1 MRAAVVHEYG
11 PPSGV
16 VVEDLPSPVPGA
28 GQAVVQISAAAVNF
42 ADVLVIA
49 NRYQHPAPVPFTPGS
64 EFAGTVTAVAQDVDG
79 VRPGDRVLGT
89 VFVGAFAEEVVASV
103 ASLTHLPA
111 SVEFTV
117 AVAGGVAYATS
128 YHALRSVAAVRPGEW
143 VVVLG
148 AAGGVGLAAVQLA
161 HLMGARVVA
170 AASSAEKLAVCAEHG
185 ADALIN
191 YETEDLKERI
201 RLLTGGGADVII
213 DPVGGRYAEPALRAS
228 RWGARFVTLGFA
240 AGEIPRIPLNL
251 VLLKGVV
258 VMGMEIWGF
267 STHQAEETRR
277 DRAELM
283 ELLGSGRLQPYISA
297 THDLDDVVAALETVA
312 GRRATGKVLITPSS

>member
-16 VVEDLPSPVPGA
+16 VVEDLPNPSPAPG
-28 GQAVVQISAAAVNF
+28 QVVVRIAAAAVNF

-49 NRYQHPAPVPFTPGS
+49 NKYQHPAPVPFTPGS
-64 EFAGTVTAVAQDVDG
+64 EFAGTVTATAPDVEG
-79 VRPGDRVLGT
+79 VRAGDRVLGT
-89 VFVGAFAEEVVASV
+89 VFVGAFAEEVVAQAS
-103 ASLTHLPA
+103 SLTRRPA
-111 SVEFTV
+111 SVDFAV

-128 YHALRSVAAVRPGEW
+128 YHALRSVAAVQPGEW

-161 HLMGARVVA
+161 HLMGARGVA
-170 AASSAEKLAVCAEHG
+170 AASSPEKLAVCAEHG
-185 ADALIN
+185 ADGLIN
-191 YETEDLKERI
+191 YETEDLKEQI
-201 RLLTGGGADVII
+201 RALTGGGADIII
-213 DPVGGRYAEPALRAS
+213 DPVGGKYAEPALRAG

-283 ELLGSGRLQPYISA
+283 ELLASGRLQPHVSA
-297 THDLDDVVAALETVA
+297 THPLDEVVVALETVA
-312 GRRATGKVLITPSS
+312 GRRATGKVLITPNP

>member
-1 MRAAVVHEYG
+1 
-11 PPSGV
+11 V
-16 VVEDLPSPVPGA
+16 VVR
-28 GQAVVQISAAAVNF
+28 VVAAAVNF

-49 NRYQHPAPVPFTPGS
+49 NRYQHPAPLPFTPGS
-64 EFAGTVTAVAQDVDG
+64 EFAGVVTTVAPDVEG
-79 VRPGDRVLGT
+79 LRPGERVLGT
-89 VFVGAFAEEVVASV
+89 VLAGAFAEEVAVAAS
-103 ASLTHLPA
+103 SLTHLPA
-111 SVEFTV
+111 AVDFAV

-128 YHALRSVAAVRPGEW
+128 YHALRSVADVRPGEW

-148 AAGGVGLAAVQLA
+148 AAGGVGLAAVQLG
-161 HLMGARVVA
+161 HILGARIVA
-170 AASSAEKLAVCAEHG
+170 AASSPEKLAVCAEHG

-201 RLLTGGGADVII
+201 RALTGGGADVII
-213 DPVGGRYAEPALRAS
+213 DPVGGRYAEPALRAG

-240 AGEIPRIPLNL
+240 SGEIPRIPLNL

-267 STHQAEETRR
+267 STHHSDETRR

-283 ELLGSGRLQPYISA
+283 ELLGSGRLVPHISA
-297 THDLDDVVAALETVA
+297 EHPLTDVVAALETVA
-312 GRRATGKVLITPSS
+312 QRRATGKVLIRPGS

>member
-1 MRAAVVHEYG
+1 VRAARVHEYG

-16 VVEDLPSPVPGA
+16 VVEELDDVSPGP
-28 GQAVVQISAAAVNF
+28 GQAVVQIAAAAVNF

-49 NRYQHPAPVPFTPGS
+49 NRYQHPAPLPFTPGS
-64 EFAGTVTAVAQDVDG
+64 EFAGTVTAVAPDVDG
-79 VRPGDRVLGT
+79 CATGDRVLGT
-89 VFVGAFAEEVVASV
+89 VLAGAFAEEVAVPA
-103 ASLTHLPA
+103 ASLTHLPP
-111 SVEFTV
+111 SVDFTT

-128 YHALRSVAAVRPGEW
+128 FHALRSVAQVQPGEW

-161 HLMGARVVA
+161 HLLGAHVIA
-170 AASSAEKLAVCAEHG
+170 AASSPEKLAVCAEHG
-185 ADALIN
+185 ADGLIN

-201 RLLTGGGADVII
+201 RELTGGGADVII
-213 DPVGGRYAEPALRAS
+213 DPVGGPYSEPALRAG
-228 RWGARFVTLGFA
+228 RWHARFVTLGFA

-267 STHQAEETRR
+267 STHQSADAIR
-277 DRAELM
+277 DRSELM
-283 ELLGSGRLQPYISA
+283 ELLASGRLQPVVSA
-297 THDLDDVVAALETVA
+297 TYALDDVVGALETVA
-312 GRRATGKVLITPSS
+312 GRRATGKVLITPTG